1 MASKVWG
8 HIRMVLTMHANAVA
22 EVIHQELDF
31 VIQLSWA
38 FMNLRTVWC
47 LLPKSCHLQKIDESD
62 RTIVFFKTKWQ
73 EF

>member
-1 MASKVWG
+1 VASKVWG

-22 EVIHQELDF
+22 EVIHELHF

-47 LLPKSCHLQKIDESD
+47 LLPKS
-62 RTIVFFKTKWQ
+62 VFF
-73 EF
+73 